1 MAGTRTIRK
10 QMGYATIMSMVF
22 LKVAISTTKCSDLGR
37 TTRTF
42 TKQNGVAVI
51 LIIHPYDFVNYR
63 IDGAPQPSHHHLTAS
78 TLC

>member
-63 IDGAPQPSHHHLTAS
+63 WCTS
-78 TLC
+78 TLPPPSNSQHTVLI